1 MRRLRQRLAELSRAE
16 ARLLTS
22 VLAIAALLFAF
33 GEIAED
39 VIEGE
44 PLAFDRVIMLAF
56 RDAADPSVPIGPP
69 WLREAARDVTSL
81 GGTVVLGFILFTV
94 AGYLFL
100 ARKRA
105 AAWLMLGTVLGGV
118 TVNTLLK
125 LAFAR
130 PRPDF
135 VTPAV
140 PVFTPSFPSGH
151 AALSAITYLTLGAL
165 LARTQSSFRMRLYFM
180 SVATV
185 LTVLVGSSR
194 VYLGVHYPSDVLAG
208 WFIGAAWALGC
219 WVLMIWLQRRGQV
232 EPPERP

>member
-1 MRRLRQRLAELSRAE
+1 MRRLRQRIAQLWRPETW
-16 ARLLTS
+16 LLTS
-22 VLAIAALLFAF
+22 FLAIAALLFAF
-33 GEIAED
+33 GEIAEE

-44 PLAFDRVIMLAF
+44 PLAFDRVVMLAF

-81 GGTVVLGFILFTV
+81 GGIVVLGFILFAV

-118 TVNTLLK
+118 TLNTLLK

-140 PVFTPSFPSGH
+140 QVFTPSFPSGH

-165 LARTQSSFRMRLYFM
+165 LARTQSSFRLRVYFM

-185 LTVLVGSSR
+185 LTVLVGLSR

-208 WFIGAAWALGC
+208 WCIGAAWALAC
-219 WVLMIWLQRRGQV
+219 WVLVIWLQRRGQV
-232 EPPERP
+232 ELPERP